1 MRKISDE
8 LFDEDDISDDLAD
21 VFNRIVDL
29 INELEKCY
37 RIIDILQEIKN
48 KTEEE

>member
-1 MRKISDE
+1 MRKISNE
-8 LFDEDDISDDLAD
+8 LFEEDDISDDLD
-21 VFNRIVDL
+21 NVFNRFHDL